1 MQVFQKVL
9 TTFYC
14 TVLLSNASAVLA
26 KESDMRSTIH
36 PLIGFWESVDQNTG
50 CKETYQFNS
59 DGTGE
64 FTSGKEVTKVTYEA
78 DAQPNL
84 NGFFKL
90 KHTVESSNGEYD
102 CTQAKSAVKELQTS
116 YILFQPDGY
125 SYIACD
131 TDEASLESC
140 FGPMKLKSSVNSQ

>member
-1 MQVFQKVL
+1 MQVFQKVF
-9 TTFYC
+9 TAFFC
-14 TVLLSNASAVLA
+14 TALLSNASAVLA
-26 KESDMRSTIH
+26 KESDMRSVIH
-36 PLIGFWESVDQNTG
+36 PLIGYWESVDQNTG

-78 DAQPNL
+78 DPQPNL

-90 KHTVESSNGEYD
+90 KHTVQSSNGGDD

-116 YILFQPDGY
+116 FILFQPDGY

-131 TDEASLESC
+131 SDDASLVNC
-140 FGPMKLKSSVNSQ
+140 FGPMKLKSSVNPQ